1 MAVAVVA
8 VVLAAGGLAAAAIP
22 DSSGV
27 IHACYAKS
35 DGALRVVKGS
45 KCATGER
52 RLSWNQGIGRVT
64 VRSASV
70 RVSYQSCTPVYAP
83 SPGTPPFTCF
93 GATKTAVAHC
103 GKNERA
109 TGGGYGKAR
118 DGAWPS
124 ATESKP
130 FHTFGTPTGWT
141 VSASATVGSQSNTHA
156 DSNIP
161 IYAVCAAP

>member
-1 MAVAVVA
+1 MSGRFRLRSAAIGVGIVA

-27 IHACYAKS
+27 IHGCYAKS

-45 KCATGER
+45 KCATGEK

-64 VRSASV
+64 VRSASL
-70 RVSYQSCTPVYAP
+70 RVSYPTCNPVYSPAP
-83 SPGTPPFTCF
+83 VAPPFTCTSD
-93 GATKTAVAHC
+93 TKTATVHC

-118 DGAWPS
+118 DGA
-124 ATESKP
+124 
-130 FHTFGTPTGWT
+130 
-141 VSASATVGSQSNTHA
+141 
-156 DSNIP
+156 
-161 IYAVCAAP
+161 